1 MSSVPM
7 RTEAVG
13 FVRREAETPRD
24 LSAMGDGPIDE
35 PLSTRQNSAASRLQL
50 AGRSPRWNCF
60 SSNDLTSCLAL
71 VDNHALQSASED
83 STPLGMIAAA
93 GVRAYN
99 PGHQI
104 MGQPTSG

>member
-1 MSSVPM
+1 
-7 RTEAVG
+7 
-13 FVRREAETPRD
+13 
-24 LSAMGDGPIDE
+24 
-35 PLSTRQNSAASRLQL
+35 
-50 AGRSPRWNCF
+50 
-60 SSNDLTSCLAL
+60 
-71 VDNHALQSASED
+71 LQSASED